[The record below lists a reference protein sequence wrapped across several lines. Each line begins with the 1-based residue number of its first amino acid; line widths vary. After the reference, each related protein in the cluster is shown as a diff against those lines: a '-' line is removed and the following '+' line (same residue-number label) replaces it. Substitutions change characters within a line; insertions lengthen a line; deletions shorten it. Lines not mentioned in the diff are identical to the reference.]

1 MKRSV
6 KRSLITIVTVLVLV
20 FLAAFAYLN
29 HLESYGHQQQP
40 INNQWQHASENAA
53 YPTLSDHP
61 HMWVLVSLRQQR
73 VYLIDHGRVLYRM
86 YASTGSHHEK
96 TPVGIYHVQPERG
109 LSFYNAHSGEGAR
122 YWVSWKNHGEF
133 LFHSVPTDAHG
144 NYVISEAEKLGKTA
158 ASHGCIRLS
167 VPDARWLYQNIRQGT
182 RVVISPY

>member
-1 MKRSV
+1 MKKTV
-6 KRSLITIVTVLVLV
+6 KHSLITIIVVLLV
-20 FLAAFAYLN
+20 ALVGGMAYLG
-29 HLESYGHQQQP
+29 HLESYQHQQQP
-40 INNQWQHASENAA
+40 TNNQWQHPSENAA
-53 YPTLSDHP
+53 YPNVAAHP
-61 HMWVLVSLRQQR
+61 HMWILVSVRQQR

-86 YASTGSHHEK
+86 YASTGTHQEK
-96 TPVGIYHVQPERG
+96 TPLGIYHIQAERG

-144 NYVISEAEKLGKTA
+144 NYVISEADKLGKTS